1 MKLTYLPQKIS
12 NEIKIFNGLGKNAI
26 FVLISN
32 ILFEVAAPVIYVFS
46 NSYFWYKTN
55 DIKLIIFFN
64 IFFYLF
70 IPISF
75 YLNGFFVKKIRIK
88 FLLFFGLISQGLAV
102 FLYILN
108 ATPDY
113 INTLI
118 FGSLL
123 GFFNGFYWA
132 NRNFI
137 VLETTTDKN
146 RDYYNGL
153 FLAIATIIGIIFN
166 SLYGNFIGH
175 NEISETAKQTNYLI
189 VSIFVIGILIFA
201 GLFALKGRYKNPV
214 VKEIY
219 LKNPDSSWK
228 NFRKIYFYTGIRES
242 VSFMIPTTI
251 ILYVLNGEDLLGEAN
266 SLALLATAFI
276 VYVLGRFISKKDR
289 KYVISSGVLILIL
302 NSLLLIMFY
311 SEFFSF
317 IFNTLDAIGNTLLY
331 LSLVPMLQRE
341 IDKQI
346 ENDNSAYK
354 YIFDSD
360 LFLNFGR
367 IIGTVLIFGIIVLFG
382 DEMGLKLAPLFFTL
396 ANLLFLQK
404 VFAVKDWL

>member
-26 FVLISN
+26 YVLLSN
-32 ILFEVAAPVIYVFS
+32 ILFEIAAPMIYVFS

-70 IPISF
+70 LPISF

-88 FLLFFGLISQGLAV
+88 YLLFFGLISQGVSL
-102 FLYILN
+102 FLYIFSAQPNYL
-108 ATPDY
+108 
-113 INTLI
+113 NTLI
-118 FGSLL
+118 FGSIL
-123 GFFNGFYWA
+123 GFFNGFYWS

-153 FLAIATIIGIIFN
+153 FLAAATIIGIIFN

-175 NEISETAKQTNYLI
+175 NEISETAKQTNYLLA
-189 VSIFVIGILIFA
+189 SFFTIGILVFS
-201 GLFALKGRYKNPV
+201 GLFVLKGRYKNPV

-219 LKNPDSSWK
+219 LKNPNKSWQ
-228 NFRKIYFYTGIRES
+228 NFRKIYFYTGVRES
-242 VSFMIPTTI
+242 VSFMIPMTI

-266 SLALLATAFI
+266 SLALIATAFI
-276 VYVLGRFISKKDR
+276 VYVLGRFISRKDR
-289 KYVISSGVLILIL
+289 KYVILLGVFILII
-302 NSLLLIMFY
+302 NSLLLILFY
-311 SEFFSF
+311 SEFYSF
-317 IFNTLDAIGNTLLY
+317 VFNTFDAIGNTLLY
-331 LSLVPMLQRE
+331 LSLVPLLQKE
-341 IDKQI
+341 LDKQI
-346 ENDNSAYK
+346 QNDTSEYK

-360 LFLNFGR
+360 LFINFGR
-367 IIGTVLIFGIIVLFG
+367 ILGTVSIFIIIVAFG
-382 DEMGLKLAPLFFTL
+382 DETGLKFAPLFLTL

-404 VFAVKDWL
+404 VFEVKD

>member
-26 FVLISN
+26 YVLLSN
-32 ILFEVAAPVIYVFS
+32 VLFEIAAPMIYVFS

-70 IPISF
+70 LPISF

-88 FLLFFGLISQGLAV
+88 YLLFFGLISQGVSL
-102 FLYILN
+102 FLYIFSAQPNYL
-108 ATPDY
+108 
-113 INTLI
+113 NTLI
-118 FGSLL
+118 FGSIL
-123 GFFNGFYWA
+123 GFFNGFYWS

-153 FLAIATIIGIIFN
+153 FLAAATIIGIIFN

-175 NEISETAKQTNYLI
+175 NEISETAKQTNYLLA
-189 VSIFVIGILIFA
+189 SFFTIGILVFS
-201 GLFALKGRYKNPV
+201 GLFVLKGRYKNPV

-219 LKNPDSSWK
+219 LKNPNKSWQ
-228 NFRKIYFYTGIRES
+228 NFRKIYFYTGVRES
-242 VSFMIPTTI
+242 VSFMIPMTI

-266 SLALLATAFI
+266 SLALIATAFI
-276 VYVLGRFISKKDR
+276 VYVLGRFISRKDR
-289 KYVISSGVLILIL
+289 KYVILLGVFILII
-302 NSLLLIMFY
+302 NSLLLILFY
-311 SEFFSF
+311 SEFYSF
-317 IFNTLDAIGNTLLY
+317 VFNTLDAIGNTLLY
-331 LSLVPMLQRE
+331 LSLVPLLQKE
-341 IDKQI
+341 LDKQI
-346 ENDNSAYK
+346 QNDTSEYK

-360 LFLNFGR
+360 LFINFGR
-367 IIGTVLIFGIIVLFG
+367 ILGTVSIFIIILAFG
-382 DEMGLKLAPLFFTL
+382 DETGLKFAPLFLTL

-404 VFAVKDWL
+404 VFEVKD

>member
-26 FVLISN
+26 YVLISN
-32 ILFEVAAPVIYVFS
+32 ILFEIAAPMIYVFS

-70 IPISF
+70 LPISF

-88 FLLFFGLISQGLAV
+88 YLLFFGLISQGVSL
-102 FLYILN
+102 FLYIFSAQPNYL
-108 ATPDY
+108 
-113 INTLI
+113 NTLI
-118 FGSLL
+118 FGSIL
-123 GFFNGFYWA
+123 GFFNGFYWS

-153 FLAIATIIGIIFN
+153 FLAAATIIGIIFN

-175 NEISETAKQTNYLI
+175 NEISETAKQTNYLLA
-189 VSIFVIGILIFA
+189 SFFTIGILVFS
-201 GLFALKGRYKNPV
+201 GLFVLKGRYKNPV

-219 LKNPDSSWK
+219 LKNPNKSWQ
-228 NFRKIYFYTGIRES
+228 NFRKIYFYTGVRES
-242 VSFMIPTTI
+242 VSFMIPMTI

-266 SLALLATAFI
+266 SLALIATAFI
-276 VYVLGRFISKKDR
+276 VYVLGRFISRKDR
-289 KYVISSGVLILIL
+289 KYVILLGVFILII
-302 NSLLLIMFY
+302 NSLLLILFY
-311 SEFFSF
+311 SEFYSF
-317 IFNTLDAIGNTLLY
+317 VFNTLDAIGNTLLY
-331 LSLVPMLQRE
+331 LSLVPLLQKE
-341 IDKQI
+341 LDKQI
-346 ENDNSAYK
+346 QNDTSEYK

-360 LFLNFGR
+360 LFINFGR
-367 IIGTVLIFGIIVLFG
+367 ILGTVSIFIIILAFG
-382 DEMGLKLAPLFFTL
+382 DETGLKFGPLFLTL

-404 VFAVKDWL
+404 VFEVKD

>member
-1 MKLTYLPQKIS
+1 
-12 NEIKIFNGLGKNAI
+12 
-26 FVLISN
+26 
-32 ILFEVAAPVIYVFS
+32 
-46 NSYFWYKTN
+46 
-55 DIKLIIFFN
+55 
-64 IFFYLF
+64 
-70 IPISF
+70 
-75 YLNGFFVKKIRIK
+75 
-88 FLLFFGLISQGLAV
+88 
-102 FLYILN
+102 
-108 ATPDY
+108 
-113 INTLI
+113 
-118 FGSLL
+118 
-123 GFFNGFYWA
+123 
-132 NRNFI
+132 
-137 VLETTTDKN
+137 
-146 RDYYNGL
+146 
-153 FLAIATIIGIIFN
+153 
-166 SLYGNFIGH
+166 
-175 NEISETAKQTNYLI
+175 
-189 VSIFVIGILIFA
+189 
-201 GLFALKGRYKNPV
+201 
-214 VKEIY
+214 
-219 LKNPDSSWK
+219 
-228 NFRKIYFYTGIRES
+228 
-242 VSFMIPTTI
+242 MIPTTI

-289 KYVISSGVLILIL
+289 KYVISTGVLILIL

>member
-26 FVLISN
+26 YVLISN
-32 ILFEVAAPVIYVFS
+32 ILFEIAAPMIYVFS

-70 IPISF
+70 LPISF

-88 FLLFFGLISQGLAV
+88 YLLFFGLISQGVSL
-102 FLYILN
+102 FLYIFSAQPNYL
-108 ATPDY
+108 
-113 INTLI
+113 NTLI
-118 FGSLL
+118 FGSIL
-123 GFFNGFYWA
+123 GFFNGFYWS

-153 FLAIATIIGIIFN
+153 FLAAATIIGIIFN

-175 NEISETAKQTNYLI
+175 NEISETAKQTNYLLA
-189 VSIFVIGILIFA
+189 SFFTIGILVFS
-201 GLFALKGRYKNPV
+201 GLFVLKGRYKNPV

-219 LKNPDSSWK
+219 LKNPNKSWQ
-228 NFRKIYFYTGIRES
+228 NFRKIYFYTGVRES
-242 VSFMIPTTI
+242 VSFMIPMTI

-266 SLALLATAFI
+266 SLALIATAFI
-276 VYVLGRFISKKDR
+276 VYVLGRFISRKDR
-289 KYVISSGVLILIL
+289 KYVILLGVFILII
-302 NSLLLIMFY
+302 NSLLLILFY
-311 SEFFSF
+311 SEFYSF
-317 IFNTLDAIGNTLLY
+317 VFNTLDAIGNTLLY
-331 LSLVPMLQRE
+331 LSLVPLLQKE
-341 IDKQI
+341 LDKQI
-346 ENDNSAYK
+346 QNDTSEYK

-360 LFLNFGR
+360 LFINFGR
-367 IIGTVLIFGIIVLFG
+367 ILGTVSIFIIILAFG
-382 DEMGLKLAPLFFTL
+382 DETGLKFAPLFLTL

-404 VFAVKDWL
+404 VFEVKD